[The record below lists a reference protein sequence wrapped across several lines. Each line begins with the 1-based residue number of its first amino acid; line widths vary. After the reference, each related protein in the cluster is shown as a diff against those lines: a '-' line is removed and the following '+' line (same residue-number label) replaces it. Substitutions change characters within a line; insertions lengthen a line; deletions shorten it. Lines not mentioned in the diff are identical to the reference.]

1 MSEKEI
7 RRISDLPYYKEEHF
21 QVLQEMGIENLDDL
35 LDALHDD
42 ERSEEIVAA
51 LNGVGPKI
59 RDQWIELIEDHGIL
73 EGEAEGGE
81 EESPAEPESELE
93 EVQEETVEILE
104 EEEEEEETSEVVE
117 EGGYFAAPKPQL
129 DEETSQLLAI
139 RRSKKGK
146 TPKFRRQEWF
156 RYQKLGTKWRRPKGL
171 HSKMRKGVKYRPPCA
186 SIGFRKPAK
195 VRGLHSSGF
204 EEIMVYN
211 PSHLEDLD
219 PERQAARVGGT
230 VGYKKRLEIE
240 KRANELGIHILNR
253 MG

>member
-7 RRISDLPYYKEEHF
+7 RRISDLPYYKEEHS
-21 QVLQEMGIENLDDL
+21 QVLQEMGIEDLDDL

-59 RDQWIELIEDHGIL
+59 KDQWIELIEDHGVFE
-73 EGEAEGGE
+73 EGTEEAE
-81 EESPAEPESELE
+81 SEPE
-93 EVQEETVEILE
+93 EVQEEAVEILDE

-129 DEETSQLLAI
+129 DEETSRLLKI
-139 RRSKKGK
+139 RKFKKGK

-171 HSKMRKGVKYRPPCA
+171 HSKMRKGLRYRPPCV
-186 SIGFRKPAK
+186 SIGYRKPAK

-219 PERQAARVGGT
+219 AERQAAREGGG
-230 VGYKKRLEIE
+230 VK
-240 KRANELGIHILNR
+240 
-253 MG
+253 